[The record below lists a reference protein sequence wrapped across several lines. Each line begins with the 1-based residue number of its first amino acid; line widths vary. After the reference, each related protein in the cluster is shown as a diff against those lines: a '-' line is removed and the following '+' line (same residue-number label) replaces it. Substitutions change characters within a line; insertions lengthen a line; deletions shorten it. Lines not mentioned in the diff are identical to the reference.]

1 MLVTARP
8 LVAPGVVAAATAPLS
23 VLCVS
28 WLLVSWVGGAGEVS
42 RITSAAGSFSSLV
55 LLSGL
60 VELAFLTLMVCHIG
74 IGRVV
79 PLAVMLGMA
88 TLPWTVGLLGT
99 EVIVGRAVAAL
110 AGLETPDAR
119 NVLALGV
126 GQAMASRMLGAWMSA
141 ALLLGLGLGLAM
153 AGAGASSELPF
164 RSRPQGGSPASLVL
178 GVVVAVTLAALAL
191 LGALEAHRLFEL
203 LTALPQAPIADRTR
217 LLSQAAEDVMRLRP
231 LRLAC
236 LALLISLAALRLV
249 WQMRRYSR
257 MARGWMGSV
266 FLAAAVTALLFLDA
280 HPLRFAEQ
288 GARAAGLG
296 APLLPQGFEPLRTSE
311 ASMPH
316 PFAAL
321 VTAEGLTPVGTA
333 RLGWSVPGKA
343 LAESLSG
350 SLHSTL
356 PQSTRPGGV
365 VPEPVLPVLAD
376 ARTPGVSLRRL
387 VEASALAGARSVELV
402 GQHPHSADLVTLE
415 KLEGQ
420 VPLLSLL
427 AAQDGTLQLLLPSA
441 LSKPVSLSW
450 QARFGE
456 GGQLLLS
463 PVQGGETLSL
473 SLRASLAE
481 VPEVLAG
488 TFVGLELP
496 EDISLKELGA
506 AAEVLGLAGA
516 SPVVVLDPAS
526 RVMQPMN
533 GGTSTLWL
541 PPSPG
546 PLAPKSFRRAAE
558 LRRLGL
564 EALHPADA
572 VHLPRQAPARPPEPM
587 TGVQNSQKSSTTAA
601 SSPTA
606 TTSTRASPSGLYAV
620 GTLDAAPGTASYF

>member
-1 MLVTARP
+1 M
-8 LVAPGVVAAATAPLS
+8 S
-23 VLCVS
+23 VLFVS
-28 WLLVSWVGGAGEVS
+28 WLLVSWAGGSDELS
-42 RITSAAGSFSSLV
+42 RITGAAGSFSSLV

-60 VELAFLTLMVCHIG
+60 VELVFLTLMVCHIG

-99 EVIVGRAVAAL
+99 EVIVGRVVAAL
-110 AGLETPDAR
+110 AGLEIPDAR
-119 NVLALGV
+119 NALALGV
-126 GQAMASRMLGAWMSA
+126 GEAMAARMLGAWMSA

-153 AGAGASSELPF
+153 AGASAELPF
-164 RSRPQGGSPASLVL
+164 RSSPQGSTPSLVL
-178 GVVVAVTLAALAL
+178 GVVVALTLATIAL

-203 LTALPQAPIADRTR
+203 LTGLPQTPIADRTR
-217 LLSQAAEDVMRLRP
+217 LLSQAADDVMRLRP
-231 LRLAC
+231 LRQAC
-236 LALLISLAALRLV
+236 LALLIILAVVLLV
-249 WQMRRYSR
+249 WQTRRYSR

-280 HPLRFAEQ
+280 HPLRLAEQ
-288 GARAAGLG
+288 GARAAGVG
-296 APLLPQGFEPLRTSE
+296 APSLPRGFEPLRTSE
-311 ASMPH
+311 AAMPH

-321 VTAEGLTPVGTA
+321 VTAEGLTPVGSA
-333 RLGWSVPGKA
+333 RLGWSSPGKA
-343 LAESLSG
+343 LAESLMG

-356 PQSTRPGGV
+356 PQSTRPSGV

-376 ARTPGVSLRRL
+376 ARTPGASLRRL

-402 GQHPHSADLVTLE
+402 GQHPQSANLATLA
-415 KLEGQ
+415 KLKTQ

-427 AAQDGTLQLLLPSA
+427 AAQEGTLQLLLPAA
-441 LSKPVSLSW
+441 LSKPVTLSW

-456 GGQLLLS
+456 GEQLLLS

-473 SLRASLAE
+473 SLSASLAE
-481 VPEVLAG
+481 VPHVLAG

-526 RVMQPMN
+526 RTAQPMN

-541 PPSPG
+541 PRSPG
-546 PLAPKSFRRAAE
+546 PLAPKRFQRTANEA
-558 LRRLGL
+558 RLP
-564 EALHPADA
+564 E
-572 VHLPRQAPARPPEPM
+572 QAPARPPEPV
-587 TGVQNSQKSSTTAA
+587 TATQRSQPSSAMATMR
-601 SSPTA
+601 PTA
-606 TTSTRASPSGLYAV
+606 NTSTIAMPSNLPPAGAW
-620 GTLDAAPGTASYF
+620 GAAPASGSLF

>member
-1 MLVTARP
+1 M
-8 LVAPGVVAAATAPLS
+8 S
-23 VLCVS
+23 VLFVS
-28 WLLVSWVGGAGEVS
+28 WLLVSWVGGSDEMS

-74 IGRVV
+74 LGRVV

-164 RSRPQGGSPASLVL
+164 RSSPQGGSAASLVL
-178 GVVVAVTLAALAL
+178 GVVVAITLATLAL

-203 LTALPQAPIADRTR
+203 LTAVPQTPISERTR
-217 LLSQAAEDVMRLRP
+217 LLSQAADDVLRLRP
-231 LRLAC
+231 LRQAC
-236 LALLISLAALRLV
+236 LALLLSLAAVRLV
-249 WQMRRYSR
+249 WQLRRYSR
-257 MARGWMGSV
+257 MAHGWMGSV

-280 HPLRFAEQ
+280 HPLRLAEQ
-288 GARAAGLG
+288 GARTAGLG
-296 APLLPQGFEPLRTSE
+296 APSLPRGFEPLRTSE

-321 VTAEGLTPVGTA
+321 VTAEGLTPVGAA
-333 RLGWSVPGKA
+333 RLGWSSPGKE

-350 SLHSTL
+350 TLHSTL
-356 PQSTRPGGV
+356 PQSTRPSGV

-376 ARTPGVSLRRL
+376 ARTPGSSLRRL
-387 VEASALAGARSVELV
+387 IEASALAGARSVELV
-402 GQHPHSADLVTLE
+402 GQHPHSANLPTLE
-415 KLEGQ
+415 KLEAQ
-420 VPLLSLL
+420 EPLLSLL
-427 AAQDGTLQLLLPSA
+427 AAQEGTLQLLLPAA
-441 LSKPVSLSW
+441 LSQPVSLSW
-450 QARFGE
+450 SARFGE
-456 GGQLLLS
+456 GEQLLLS

-481 VPEVLAG
+481 VPDVLAG

-516 SPVVVLDPAS
+516 SPVLMLDPGS
-526 RVMQPMN
+526 RLTLPMN

-541 PPSPG
+541 PPSPA

-558 LRRLGL
+558 IRRRGL
-564 EALHPADA
+564 EALHPEDEAHA
-572 VHLPRQAPARPPEPM
+572 LPQAPARPPEPV
-587 TGVQNSQKSSTTAA
+587 TSVQNSQNSSTTAA
-601 SSPTA
+601 RSATA
-606 TTSTRASPSGLYAV
+606 TMRTMARPSGLYSV
-620 GTLDAAPGTASYF
+620 GALDMTPVTAGSLF